1 MLSATATSVNS
12 ASAATLGQS
21 IASPTPLSI
30 DPRTIVAKWWMGFTT
45 VAKEVEAGNV
55 ELIGD
60 PEFAKSMQQWLGLST
75 FAKEKSRVA
84 A

>member
-1 MLSATATSVNS
+1 MHAFCVSATETDLPPSDR
-12 ASAATLGQS
+12 
-21 IASPTPLSI
+21 IAHLLLAL
-30 DPRTIVAKWWMGFTT
+30 RVEEEGFAT

-55 ELIGD
+55 ELLGD
-60 PEFAKSMQQWLGLST
+60 AEVARSMQKWLGLSP